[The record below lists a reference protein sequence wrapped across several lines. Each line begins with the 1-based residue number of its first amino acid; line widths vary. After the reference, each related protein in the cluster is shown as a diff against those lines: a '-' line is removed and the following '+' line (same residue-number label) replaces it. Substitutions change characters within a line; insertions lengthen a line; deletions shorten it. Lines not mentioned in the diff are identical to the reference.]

1 MSVTRKEFQFQE
13 IFILILGSKKMSTKT
28 SFGEYFDNQRDRIV
42 KDMQDKNKQQ
52 NVEWMER
59 YEKRKKMAKEMLL
72 LKKMA
77 PVGRK
82 ENKLLKEMIDDAQV

>member
-1 MSVTRKEFQFQE
+1 MTQQ
-13 IFILILGSKKMSTKT
+13 
-28 SFGEYFDNQRDRIV
+28 SFGKYFDDQRDAMI
-42 KDMQDKNKQQ
+42 KAMQNKNKQL

-82 ENKLLKEMIDDAQV
+82 EKKILKEMKDDTQI

>member
-1 MSVTRKEFQFQE
+1 MTD
-13 IFILILGSKKMSTKT
+13 KT
-28 SFGEYFDNQRDRIV
+28 SFGEYFDNQRDAMI
-42 KDMQDKNKQQ
+42 KAMQNKNKQL

-59 YEKRKKMAKEMLL
+59 YEKRQAKKQELAL

-82 ENKLLKEMIDDAQV
+82 ENKLLKEMIDDTQI